1 MAGEE
6 GGSEGMNGWE
16 HIPLKGV
23 SGEEHRQADFY
34 LRYLSIF
41 ATHIPSFIPPVVPV
55 LSCKTNFLAPL
66 EPNQALCTA
75 KTV

>member
-1 MAGEE
+1 MGEE

-23 SGEEHRQADFY
+23 SGEERRWAYFY
-34 LRYLSIF
+34 LRSPSTF
-41 ATHIPSFIPPVVPV
+41 ATHPPSFIPPVVPV

-66 EPNQALCTA
+66 EPN
-75 KTV
+75 